1 MSRNIWTRALWGG
14 VIGTIVK
21 DLILIAGRSAGWIG
35 VNWLAAMARLFTTA
49 GVSTTSSGMILGFVI
64 DLLLGAILAIIFASI
79 VRSFHSRHNIVAGLI
94 FGLLLWL
101 VAGAIFAPTGLSAA
115 PWSMGTG
122 STIGTLVAMLA
133 YGLSLGWMVSEE
145 ASSKAGDE
153 MGADKTT
160 Q

>member
-14 VIGTIVK
+14 VMGTVVK
-21 DLILIAGRSAGWIG
+21 DAIMLLGRSAGWIR

-64 DLLLGAILAIIFASI
+64 DLLAGAILAAIFAAI
-79 VRSFHSRHNIVAGLI
+79 VRSFHSRHNIIAGLI

-101 VAGAIFAPTGLSAA
+101 VAGAAFAPSGISPA

-122 STIGTLVAMLA
+122 TTLGTLVAMLA
-133 YGLSLGWMVSEE
+133 YGLVLGWLVSEE
-145 ASSKAGDE
+145 TVTRA
-153 MGADKTT
+153 T
-160 Q
+160 